1 MTFDFHGRRGLGAVP
16 CACILLIFLGCGGG
30 GGGGG
35 GGLNPGFTPVATIA
49 PPQEE
54 VIVPAG
60 GDINDAIAVH
70 PEGVRILLEGGL
82 YQPVVM
88 QPGVAFGPIVLERG
102 DVEIGVPIISGE
114 GNHAAITLIGQ
125 TNVVV
130 DGLELIGGDFAGVHI
145 VDSESIDIRNCI
157 ITDARLGVVLER
169 SGSSLLFDNLI
180 YGNDVSGIRVLGSS
194 MVRLINN
201 TIYGHPGSGILIGSA
216 PGDAVAISSA
226 DVALQNNILEAN
238 TPFGIRAEE
247 GSAAGYF
254 AAYNL
259 NRDGYD
265 GVPVGFRDLSSNP
278 LFIFPAGG
286 NFRVQVASGAGISP
300 AIDRGDPN
308 TDPAL
313 VAVLRGRTIRGDN
326 FADGEEPDLG
336 FHYPEGQDTP
346 TPVPT
351 TPTPGPGPVDPTPT
365 RTPTATATP

>member
-1 MTFDFHGRRGLGAVP
+1 
-16 CACILLIFLGCGGG
+16 
-30 GGGGG
+30 
-35 GGLNPGFTPVATIA
+35 VATI
-49 PPQEE
+49 PLPQEE

-70 PEGVRILLEGGL
+70 PEGVRILIEGGV

-88 QPGVAFGPIVLERG
+88 QPGVAFGTIVLERG
-102 DVEIGVPIISGE
+102 DDELGVPTIIGE
-114 GNHAAITLIGQ
+114 GNNAAITLIGQ
-125 TNVVV
+125 TNVIV
-130 DGLELIGGDFAGVHI
+130 DGLQLIGGDFAGVNV

-157 ITDARLGVVLER
+157 IRGGRRGVVFER
-169 SGSSLLFDNLI
+169 SGSSLVFDNLI
-180 YGNDVSGIRVLGSS
+180 YDNDLSGIRVLGSS

-201 TIYGHPGSGILIGSA
+201 TIYGHPASGIFIGSS
-216 PGDAVAISSA
+216 PGDAVAIFSA

-278 LFIFPAGG
+278 LFIFPAGAD
-286 NFRVQVASGAGISP
+286 FRVQVASGAGISP

-313 VAVLRGRTIRGDN
+313 VAVLRGRTIRVDN
-326 FADGEEPDLG
+326 FADGGVPDLG

-351 TPTPGPGPVDPTPT
+351 TPTPGSGPVDPTPT
-365 RTPTATATP
+365 PTATATP